1 MKRCCTY
8 TALFALALAC
18 GCAASPSPSPP
29 RPTPEN
35 VPTIQVSPVEGGVA
49 AQPEPQTELD
59 AAAPPSMASD
69 PCRGSAFELDVLPD
83 DCRASR
89 AATRHTLTGLAASMS
104 VDGTSVRS
112 GEDVG
117 VTLTL
122 TNTTTEDLELVL
134 KPGCASL
141 ELQAFQGKKRADFV
155 NPHCG
160 FGTGCG
166 GAHYRLVLTPG
177 GTLTKRLRYK
187 ARLVR
192 FTPACKSV
200 EAPLPTGRYELH
212 VDSSPFFGLQ
222 DALTNVTA
230 PLVVTR

>member
-1 MKRCCTY
+1 M
-8 TALFALALAC
+8 
-18 GCAASPSPSPP
+18 
-29 RPTPEN
+29 
-35 VPTIQVSPVEGGVA
+35 PTIQVTPVDGNESTP
-49 AQPEPQTELD
+49 PEPQAELD
-59 AAAPPSMASD
+59 AGAPPVVTVDA
-69 PCRGSAFELDVLPD
+69 CRGSAFELDALPE
-83 DCRASR
+83 DCRTSR
-89 AATRHTLTGLAASMS
+89 PATRHAPTGLAASIS

-117 VTLTL
+117 VVLTL

-141 ELQAFQGKKRADFV
+141 ELQAFQRKKRADFV
-155 NPHCG
+155 NPYCG

-166 GAHYRLVLTPG
+166 GAYFRLVLTAG
-177 GTLTKRLRYK
+177 GKLTKRLRYK

-192 FTPACKSV
+192 FTPACDSV
-200 EAPLPTGRYELH
+200 EAPLPAGRYELR

-222 DALTNVTA
+222 EALTNVTA